1 MPHLQRYTHMR
12 RNLAV
17 IGSTLLIAFAGCG
30 SKPAIQ
36 QSESYTFPAV
46 GTVATGGIGDSLIRE
61 DTGVLIPKVMIV
73 SDTKIGA
80 HRLPRGSYDYY
91 DANAIGTW
99 FIGGDEYF
107 YLRKGDG
114 LICIDKTKECAQ
126 VAHTVDKKLSSLSPN
141 AFQQTLLYNGKIGT
155 RITLG
160 YREFTNNLA
169 RPAFSNNV
177 DYDLAES
184 TVVGYK
190 GVRLEVIK
198 ATNTEITYRV
208 LAGFAK

>member
-1 MPHLQRYTHMR
+1 MR

-17 IGSTLLIAFAGCG
+17 IGTTLLVALAGCG
-30 SKPAIQ
+30 SKPPVQ

-61 DTGVLIPKVMIV
+61 DTGVLIPKKITIV

-91 DANAIGTW
+91 DANTTGTW

-107 YLRKGDG
+107 YVRNADG

-126 VAHTVDKKLSSLSPN
+126 IAHTVDKKLSSLSPN

-208 LAGFAK
+208 MAGFAK